1 MIKNISAI
9 CFDVGGTLK
18 ATIKNPEGNNA
29 GVKALQFMLGNN
41 ETIEGFQQKLRLRE
55 KTYRRWCKRSL
66 IELDEGRIWSEFL
79 LPDYPADFVKENAL
93 TFNQMWRASRNNDML
108 PDAVDTIRTLKA
120 RGYRLAIISNTT
132 SSVETPRMLA
142 EHGITD
148 CFETIILSCVFGR
161 RKPHP
166 SLFLQ
171 AARALNTPPQSCAYI
186 GDFIARDLIGAKQ
199 AGFGEVGIINI
210 KGYEIDAYDPDDE
223 VEEDRI
229 TEIKPSFRI
238 GTLSDLLD
246 YFPSTNP
253 SALCKDELKQPLQL
267 YEIALSSMWSADQL
281 MPFSD
286 TFAEARKLGFTSF
299 ELTSKVTP
307 SLHEQWNHNEFYIST
322 IHDPC
327 PSSLSYSELKEND
340 IALSSTN
347 EQNRRSAIDTLK
359 RSIDLA
365 QRLGSR
371 SVVIHCGTVLCD
383 QNWDTKMRRLYREGL
398 QNTPEYSEMSEEFI
412 SDRSAHCQPHIQAV
426 TKSLQEII
434 TYADGSSVALALEN
448 RNRFFDIPLPDELDL
463 FLSLCREPWFGFQF
477 DVGHA
482 HNLDRLGLV
491 NQVVWIER
499 FKSRMIGVHL
509 HDVKGL
515 RDHCVPGTGDVDFT
529 RVASWIPQHALRT
542 LEITPDASLLDIA
555 AGLEVLHGS
564 GCIIRI

>member
-1 MIKNISAI
+1 MTKNISAI

-18 ATIKNPEGNNA
+18 ATIKNPEGNSA
-29 GVKALQFMLGNN
+29 GVKALQSMLGNN
-41 ETIEGFQQKLRLRE
+41 ETSEVFQQKLRLRE

-66 IELDEGRIWSEFL
+66 IELDERRIWSEFL
-79 LPDYPADFVKENAL
+79 LPDYPAGFVKENAL
-93 TFNQMWRASRNNDML
+93 TFNQLWRASRNNDML
-108 PDAVDTIRTLKA
+108 PDAVYTIRALKE

-132 SSVETPRMLA
+132 SSIETPHMLA
-142 EHGITD
+142 ENGIVE
-148 CFETIILSCVFGR
+148 CFDSVILSCVFGR

-171 AARALNTPPQSCAYI
+171 AARDLNVLPQHCVYI
-186 GDFIARDLIGAKQ
+186 GDFLARDLIGAKQ
-199 AGFGEVGIINI
+199 AGYGEVGIINI
-210 KGYEIDAYDPDDE
+210 KGYEVDEFDPDDE

-238 GTLSDLLD
+238 GKLSELLD
-246 YFPSTNP
+246 YFPAPNP
-253 SALCKDELKQPLQL
+253 FAQCNDELKQPSQL
-267 YEIALSSMWSADQL
+267 YEIALSSMWSADQP
-281 MPFSD
+281 MPFNN
-286 TFAEARKLGFTSF
+286 TFTEARKLGFTSF

-327 PSSLSYSELKEND
+327 PSGLSYSELKEKD

-347 EQNRRSAIDTLK
+347 EHNRRAAIDTLK

-365 QRLGSR
+365 QHLGSR

-383 QNWDTKMRRLYREGL
+383 QSRDTKLRRLYREGL
-398 QNTPEYSEMSEEFI
+398 QNTPEYSELSEEFI
-412 SDRSAHCQPHIQAV
+412 SERSAHCQPHIQAV

-434 TYADGSSVALALEN
+434 PFADGSGVALALEN
-448 RNRFFDIPLPDELDL
+448 RNRYHDIPLPDELDL
-463 FLSLCREPWFGFQF
+463 FLNLCHEPWFGFQF

-491 NQVVWIER
+491 NQDEWIDR
-499 FKSRMIGVHL
+499 FQSRMIGVHL

-515 RDHCVPGTGDVDFT
+515 RDHRVPGTGDVDFT
-529 RVASWIPQHALRT
+529 RIASWIPQHALRT

-555 AGLEVLHGS
+555 AGLEVLHRS
-564 GCIIRI
+564 GCINRF